1 MRLFILIILILLCP
15 YVTFGQDPYLE
26 SYSLGLDLM
35 KEHQYVSAIE
45 EFDKAYNAAPAKSQ
59 ERSKALW
66 GKGMAYYGMAQNQ
79 NLQQNYE
86 DAYRHYGEAMKCF
99 RRVQRDKDVM
109 DCAKSMAIINSGHF
123 GFNDL
128 ALEQL
133 DYAFVLAMKL
143 GLAEKQIEILD
154 EKMSIFS
161 DIHDETRKTAIS
173 VRIDSIYA
181 VHPNLQVDGLIK
193 KGDMA
198 RSNGDIEIALSYYHK
213 AEKTNTVEKN
223 DYFIF
228 GKLRDTYSAK
238 KDYENALKYSN
249 KCVSLWMKKF
259 EGDKDNKYLIFSNHS
274 HIQMKVGDMAG
285 ALSSLDSI
293 QKYVMAGGSKLE
305 MAQLL
310 LDKGFIYS
318 HMKEYGKALSYLSR
332 SDSILSSLSPN
343 AAILDKLKMV
353 IPMYAAVLYQNKD
366 YQESKKQYLRHIKLV
381 EESYGKKSREYA
393 QVLLNLANIEG
404 FLGELDNGA
413 RHYIE
418 SWNIARDIT
427 CQDLQMLPSNA
438 RGKYW
443 NDVNDLMWHMTPY
456 ALKAEY
462 QEDAFTSAAYEALV
476 MSKGMLLSLDKSTGQ
491 LIKESGDKR
500 LLSDFMAVANIRN
513 EIEQQRSLQNGSEVM
528 RLYTKMDSLD
538 RILTVNMRELG
549 ISPTISYTTTSD
561 IIGCLKEKEAL
572 IDFTDFTKYDGS
584 HIYAAFIVRKDLK
597 APRLIKVFE
606 QSRLDSLISDNNGR
620 LTDIYSDRNAGRLRD
635 ILIKPLIPE
644 LDGIETIY
652 YVPSGIMHQLAVE
665 AIPLPDEGYF
675 GDKYEIVRLSNS
687 KELLSADSKK
697 NISEFDTARLYG
709 GLEYDVTPSD
719 MVAAA
724 SEYPLSDLFVIRG
737 GTEDLVAQK
746 GFDKL
751 RKSSQEVI
759 EIADILIQRDINVTP
774 LMNNLGTE
782 ESFVS
787 MSGNSPDLL
796 LVSTHGFYYSPENI
810 PAWSSLNGYDNSM
823 YLTGLVLSG
832 GNAEYLGKEIPEGV
846 MGGLLTSSDI
856 SGLDLRGTQLVV
868 LSACETARGEITNEG
883 VYGLQ
888 RAFKQAGAQTLVMSL
903 WPVSDLATTEFMT
916 IFHKEMAANGWSK
929 RDSFKKAKTL
939 LREKYNNPYYWAAF
953 IMVD

>member
-1 MRLFILIILILLCP
+1 MHRIILIILVILCP
-15 YVTFGQDPYLE
+15 YQAFGQDPYLE

-45 EFDKAYNAAPAKSQ
+45 AFDKAYDAAPAKSQ

-66 GKGMAYYGMAQNQ
+66 GKGMAYYAMAQNL

-109 DCAKSMAIINSGHF
+109 DCAKAMAIINSNHF

-143 GLAEKQIEILD
+143 GLPEKQIEILD

-161 DIHDETRKTAIS
+161 DSHDETRKTAVS
-173 VRIDSIYA
+173 VRMDSIYA
-181 VHPNLQVDGLIK
+181 VHPNLQVNELMK
-193 KGDMA
+193 KGDSA
-198 RSNGDIEIALSYYHK
+198 RSNGDMEIALSYYHK
-213 AEKTNTVEKN
+213 AEKANTDKKN

-228 GKLRDTYSAK
+228 GKLRDTYTAK
-238 KDYENALKYSN
+238 EDYENALKYSN
-249 KCVSLWMKKF
+249 KCVSSWMKEF
-259 EGDKDNKYLIFSNHS
+259 EGDEANKYLIFSNHS
-274 HIQMKVGDMAG
+274 HIQMKAGDMAG
-285 ALSSLDSI
+285 ALASLDSI
-293 QKYVMAGGSKLE
+293 QKYVMDGSSKLE

-310 LDKGFIYS
+310 LDKGCIYS

-332 SDSILSSLSPN
+332 SDSILSSSSQN
-343 AAILDKLKMV
+343 AAILDKQKMV

-381 EESYGKKSREYA
+381 EASYGKKSREYA
-393 QVLLNLANIEG
+393 QAILNLANIKG

-491 LIKESGDKR
+491 LIKESGDRR
-500 LLSDFMAVANIRN
+500 LLSDFMALANIRN

-528 RLYTKMDSLD
+528 RLYSKMDSLD
-538 RILTVNMRELG
+538 RILVLNMRERG
-549 ISPTISYTTTSD
+549 ISPTISYTTISD

-606 QSRLDSLISDNNGR
+606 QSALDSLISDNNGR
-620 LTDIYSDRNAGRLRD
+620 FPDIYNDRNAECLRN
-635 ILIKPLIPE
+635 IVLKPLIPE
-644 LDGIETIY
+644 LKGIETIY
-652 YVPSGIMHQLAVE
+652 YVPSGIMNQLAVE
-665 AIPLPDEGYF
+665 AIPLPEGGYF

-687 KELLSADSKK
+687 KELLLADSKK
-697 NISEFDTARLYG
+697 SLSEFDTARLYG

-719 MVAAA
+719 MVEAA
-724 SEYPLSDLFVIRG
+724 SQYPVSDLFVIRG
-737 GTEDLVAQK
+737 GTENLVAQK
-746 GFDKL
+746 GFAKL

-759 EIADILIQRDINVTP
+759 EIADILIQRDINVTRF
-774 LMNNLGTE
+774 MNTLGTE
-782 ESFVS
+782 ESFVN

-810 PAWSSLNGYDNSM
+810 PSWSSLNGYDNPM

-916 IFHKEMAANGWSK
+916 IFHKEMADNGWDK
-929 RDSFKKAKTL
+929 RDAFKKAKML
-939 LREKYNNPYYWAAF
+939 LREKYDNPYYWAAF